1 MAYKITYT
9 KRFEKHL
16 KGLTQQEKKQ
26 IKNKVEILAENPFH
40 PSLRTKR
47 IQGTD
52 DLFECS
58 VNMDIR
64 IVWFYEDDQLIILLD
79 VGHEYVWKLYLQSNG
94 KKTVDFFKNNLKAD
108 LSNEYAEGVMV
119 IQKPKKTSN
128 QVKRH

>member
-1 MAYKITYT
+1 MAYRITYT

-16 KGLTQQEKKQ
+16 KALSKTEKNQ
-26 IKNKVEILAENPFH
+26 IKKKVAILAENPLH

-64 IVWFYEDDQLIILLD
+64 IIWYYEDDQLILLLD
-79 VGHEYVWKLYLQSNG
+79 VGHHDILDQY
-94 KKTVDFFKNNLKAD
+94 
-108 LSNEYAEGVMV
+108 
-119 IQKPKKTSN
+119 
-128 QVKRH
+128 